1 MKTGLDSARLWSWL
15 RSSRRAAA
23 AFLDGRAFL
32 GSRLRNEDDA
42 ARLRAAQLSTITRYG
57 ALTIVANAFNAVVL
71 IAALSFRPLSAPPY
85 VWFGILTLY
94 LTHVARRLSARRRRS
109 PPVAAGRGVIRRAI
123 LHAALLGAIWGA
135 APMLFFDAGKADEL
149 IVACVSIGMLAAGAF
164 VLAALP
170 EAAIVFVLSVAA
182 GSLGGLFRGANGPID
197 YLAAPLIFSY
207 VAVLLLA
214 AVAHGRQFA
223 DRVLGQVRAEAAARH
238 DRLTGL
244 PNRMALEAAVAA
256 SFRRLDQYG
265 ERFALFLVDLV
276 DFKGLN
282 DRLGRQAGDHL
293 LRQVA
298 GRLAGAVRDREL
310 VARLGD
316 DEFAFIARG
325 AVDAIG
331 AAKRA
336 DQIARFFEA
345 PFTLDGAPA
354 LCWARIGIA
363 LAPSDG
369 ENAVALLGHADAAL
383 HKAKRARGVAAHFY
397 SAAEDR
403 EAQDQRELAHDLI
416 GAVGRGEFFLQ
427 FQPIR
432 SLETRRIEACEAL
445 VRWRHPRRGL
455 ISPTQFIPIAE
466 QTGAVHELGEW
477 VMLRAC
483 AEAMRWPEDVR
494 VAVNVSAQQI
504 CDLSISRIIESTLLQ
519 TRLPARRLEVEI
531 TESALFGGANAIPA
545 ALERLNEIGVSIVI
559 DDFGTGFSS
568 FDRIRRLPVSGVK
581 IDRSFVADLPF
592 DHKSGAIVQAIVHL
606 ARALDLTVVAEGIE
620 TEAQL
625 EFLRLVRCDFAQGD
639 YFARPQSADGLVGMV
654 STAGGLERDVA

>member
-1 MKTGLDSARLWSWL
+1 METGLDLARLWSRL
-15 RSSRRAAA
+15 RSGRPAAA
-23 AFLDGRAFL
+23 ALLSGCAFL
-32 GSRLRNEDDA
+32 RSRPCSEEDA
-42 ARLRAAQLSTITRYG
+42 ARLRAAQLSSITRYG
-57 ALTIVANAFNAVVL
+57 ALTIAANVFNAIVL
-71 IAALSFRPLSAPPY
+71 LAALSFRPLSATPY
-85 VWFGILTLY
+85 LWFSALFLY
-94 LTHVARRLSARRRRS
+94 LAHAARRHSVRRRS
-109 PPVAAGRGVIRRAI
+109 SPRHSAGREAVRRAI
-123 LHAALLGAIWGA
+123 VHAGLLGAIWGA
-135 APMLFFDAGKADEL
+135 APMLFFDAGKPDEL
-149 IVACVSIGMLAAGAF
+149 IVACVSIGMLAGGAF

-170 EAAIVFVLSVAA
+170 EAAVVFVLVVAA
-182 GSLGGLFRGANGPID
+182 GSFGGIFRGAHGPID
-197 YLAAPLIFSY
+197 YLVAPLIFSY
-207 VAVLLLA
+207 VAILLRGV
-214 AVAHGRQFA
+214 VAHGRQFA
-223 DRVLGQVRAEAAARH
+223 DRVLGQARAEAAARH

-244 PNRMALEAAVAA
+244 PNRMALETAVAA
-256 SFRRLDQYG
+256 SFRRLDHYG

-298 GRLAGAVRDREL
+298 GRLAGAARDREL

-325 AVDAIG
+325 AVDAAG

-354 LCWARIGIA
+354 LCRAHIGIA

-369 ENAVALLGHADAAL
+369 EDAGALIGHAGAAL
-383 HKAKRARGVAAHFY
+383 NKAKRARGDGAHFY

-403 EAQDQRELAHDLI
+403 EAQEQRELAHDLS
-416 GAVGRGEFFLQ
+416 GAVGRAEFFLE

-432 SLETRRIEACEAL
+432 SLDSSRVEACEAL

-455 ISPTQFIPIAE
+455 ISPTQFIAIAE

-477 VMLRAC
+477 IMLKAC
-483 AEAMRWPEDVR
+483 AEAMRWPEHVR
-494 VAVNVSAQQI
+494 VAVNVSAQQF
-504 CDLSISRIIESTLLQ
+504 CDHSIARMIESALRQ
-519 TRLPARRLEVEI
+519 TRLPERRLEVEI
-531 TESALFGGANAIPA
+531 TESALFGGADAIPA
-545 ALERLNEIGVSIVI
+545 ALERLADIGVSIVI

-581 IDRSFVADLPF
+581 IERSFVADLPF
-592 DHKSGAIVQAIVHL
+592 DPKSGAIVQAIVHL
-606 ARALDLTVVAEGIE
+606 ARTLDLTVVAEGIE

-625 EFLRLVRCDFAQGD
+625 EFLRLVRCPLAQGD
-639 YFARPQSADGLVGMV
+639 YFARPQSADALAEIISG
-654 STAGGLERDVA
+654 AGGLERDVA